1 MKGWRTAWR
10 HLTTKAGLKGLRFH
24 DLRHQAITELC
35 EAGLSDMTIMGIA
48 GHVSKEMLAH
58 YSHIRLQAKRQAVE
72 ALEMS
77 LPMPAKASRRS
88 RVSEGELSGI
98 PATYRLPRRHMTN
111 APLSPNDSPHH
122 PLPLLLAAGR
132 LQPVLDADAGAHGG
146 SVRPTSS
153 SEMSRQASRRH

>member
-1 MKGWRTAWR
+1 VLTLAELKDRADKLGSSEPQHYVFPACECGVIEPTKPMKGWRTAWR

-77 LPMPAKASRRS
+77 LPMPAKAT
-88 RVSEGELSGI
+88 VEAE
-98 PATYRLPRRHMTN
+98 
-111 APLSPNDSPHH
+111 
-122 PLPLLLAAGR
+122 
-132 LQPVLDADAGAHGG
+132 
-146 SVRPTSS
+146 SVRVN
-153 SEMSRQASRRH
+153 